1 MITKLIAGMGG
12 VLSQAPAAAVGYT
25 FKDPLP
31 WVKAS
36 GKAGSKATEQ
46 QPLDSCLPLL
56 IASTHSGV
64 LVIRQ
69 SPWNILSPACTHYMT
84 LTCLNIRNF
93 LPKWDCGFHKQDG

>member
-25 FKDPLP
+25 FKDPLAG
-31 WVKAS
+31 VTAS
-36 GKAGSKATEQ
+36 SKAGSKATEQ

-64 LVIRQ
+64 IRQ
-69 SPWNILSPACTHYMT
+69 SPWDIL
-84 LTCLNIRNF
+84 
-93 LPKWDCGFHKQDG
+93 